1 MRCTVSQGSE
11 DLSFTRQ
18 QQQLGVFGQKLGS
31 RLEVCTTMGWWK
43 SDRFNQK
50 SRRFHKKIC
59 GNGDRCCGNAKGWNY
74 AGAVGILLGCSL
86 LCIWKIEYKIH
97 VQVLKYWA
105 NCPIKM
111 SQVAS
116 KYVVDS

>member
-1 MRCTVSQGSE
+1 MAATSARRTWTKTRFKTRGLHHNGMVEIGQIQSE
-11 DLSFTRQ
+11 IPQ
-18 QQQLGVFGQKLGS
+18 IP
-31 RLEVCTTMGWWK
+31 
-43 SDRFNQK
+43 
-50 SRRFHKKIC
+50 HKKIC